1 MSPPGPVR
9 RWRHIREGGSWGTLG
24 RQAVKA
30 GIYLHNGIHL
40 RILIA
45 ASPRLAMRLMNRQF
59 QRNAARIAE
68 MAADLA
74 EAGYGGAA

>member
-1 MSPPGPVR
+1 M
-9 RWRHIREGGSWGTLG
+9 
-24 RQAVKA
+24 KA